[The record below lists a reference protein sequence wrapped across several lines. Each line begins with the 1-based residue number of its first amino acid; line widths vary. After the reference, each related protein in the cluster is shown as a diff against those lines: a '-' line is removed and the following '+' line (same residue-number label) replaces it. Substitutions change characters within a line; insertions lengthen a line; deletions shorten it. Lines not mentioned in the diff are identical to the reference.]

1 MEETSEALLQLV
13 LTRADI
19 TGLRVLPIAVTHT
32 HELNYLNIAGI
43 KDKKWS
49 SAAERITSE

>member
-1 MEETSEALLQLV
+1 MEETTEALLQLV

-43 KDKKWS
+43 KGKKWS